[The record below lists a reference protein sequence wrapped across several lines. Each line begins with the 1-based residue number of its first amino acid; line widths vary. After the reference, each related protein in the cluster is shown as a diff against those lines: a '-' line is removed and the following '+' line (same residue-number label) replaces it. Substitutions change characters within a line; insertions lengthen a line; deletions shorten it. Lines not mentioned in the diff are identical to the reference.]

1 MFQTDIDK
9 ALERYPNKLIITL
22 EIKVL
27 CIITALKR
35 FKLMDLSEKLKD
47 TTGAGDTFNGAFAV
61 GLQKDIQLHKALKLA
76 NSSKS
81 FSNRYGRSR
90 WHANLFRNCR

>member
-35 FKLMDLSEKLKD
+35 FKLMDLSEKLK
-47 TTGAGDTFNGAFAV
+47 
-61 GLQKDIQLHKALKLA
+61 IQQVRRYIQWCFRSRITKGYSIAQALKLA
-76 NSSKS
+76 NL
-81 FSNRYGRSR
+81 
-90 WHANLFRNCR
+90 AQVIQ